1 MGHRQLDRVFILGSI
16 LAAGCGGPT
25 EPGGSKALQV
35 DMAWVTGAA
44 AAAVGS
50 DGLFRFESPAPNAT
64 GELVR
69 DSVLA
74 LADAAVRF
82 LGGSVGGAWGQVES
96 EHGAPIDYRAVR
108 RCRRVVRRLAM
119 FLDPGSDTPHYI
131 RTPLGPSEQIDYCDT
146 DGWPVLGVEVFVW
159 TKARALGDGT
169 IAFPT
174 PLGTEFTVRG
184 HPIRPTVDLSPE
196 YAVQK
201 IFSVI
206 GLRIAQIPEM
216 DGCLSPLVPC
226 IGRIGLHWVITLE
239 RKVRVKLVESDR
251 TMETDRFAV
260 QSGYGS
266 LEPGGVY
273 VLSPVQPPATWQP
286 FDRVGEGGV
295 TTPDSVLL
303 ALVRPLALEHFTILK

>member
-1 MGHRQLDRVFILGSI
+1 MGHHQVDRVFILGLI

-25 EPGGSKALQV
+25 EPSGSEAV
-35 DMAWVTGAA
+35 RIDMAWVTGAA

-50 DGLFRFESPAPNAT
+50 DRLFRFEAPLAHDT
-64 GELVR
+64 GELNR
-69 DSVLA
+69 DAVLT

-82 LGGSVGGAWGQVES
+82 LGGSVGGAWGQIES
-96 EHGAPIDYRAVR
+96 EHGAPIDYRAAR
-108 RCRRVVRRLAM
+108 RCRRVFRMLAM
-119 FLDPGSDTPHYI
+119 FFDPGSDTPHYI
-131 RTPLGPSEQIDYCDT
+131 RTPLGPSEQIEYCDA
-146 DGWPVLGVEVFVW
+146 DGWPVLGVELFVR
-159 TKARALGDGT
+159 TKARVLGDGT

-201 IFSVI
+201 VFSAI

-226 IGRIGLHWVITLE
+226 IGRIGLHWVVTVE

-251 TMETDRFAV
+251 IMETDRFAV

-266 LEPGGVY
+266 LEPGGSMLFRRCSLPRPGN
-273 VLSPVQPPATWQP
+273 LST
-286 FDRVGEGGV
+286 E
-295 TTPDSVLL
+295 SVR
-303 ALVRPLALEHFTILK
+303 AE